1 MSSQFREYKD
11 LDIWRKSFS
20 MSLMIFNLCKNIPF
34 NSANKVLINQIIR
47 SVTSI
52 AGNIAEGSGAT
63 SNKDFI
69 NYLHTARKS
78 AIETNNWLQF
88 IFSTNKIAKESRIML
103 EEKSQEIIKI
113 LTSIIK
119 KLKSK

>member
-1 MSSQFREYKD
+1 MNNYKSYRD
-11 LDIWRKSFS
+11 LDIWRKAFG
-20 MSLMIFNLCKNIPF
+20 MSLMVFNLCKRIPF
-34 NSANKVLINQIIR
+34 NSVNKVLINQIIR

-88 IFSTNKIAKESRIML
+88 IFSTNKIAKESRMML

-113 LTSIIK
+113 LTAIIK